1 MIYLGTHKIG
11 KVFLGTNS
19 IGKIYLGTKLI
30 YEKTTASRNQQVATN
45 NNK

>member
-30 YEKTTASRNQQVATN
+30 YEKTTASRN
-45 NNK
+45 